1 MDLNNKIP
9 GGQKNQV
16 HYRKNYLDYRAI
28 FEHRDVYNLINTT
41 KSPVKFDDDSISQA
55 QKQMKDIGISE
66 NDKIVVINLRDK
78 KYLETVFPEKD
89 FSYKTQ
95 NVDIKSYKK
104 SINSLILKG
113 YKVVRIGLYNE
124 KEITIDSKNYID
136 LFYSNKRTDLLETFL
151 ISKCIFQIGS
161 YSGGTTPCQF
171 LFRKPTIITNQ
182 IPLIEAHTWSKTMHL
197 TFKKIFDKKRN
208 INLSTSEI
216 FELLNTRFGYSLLNS
231 VNDYRYGKN
240 KENNFFNDYTKGDF
254 EIIDCNEDEINE
266 VVIEVSERIEKKF
279 SKLNEHKTLNDK
291 FIKIFKSNLE
301 RFPLLKKFHGRKIY
315 CNISLY
321 NLKQNPELLE

>member
-1 MDLNNKIP
+1 
-9 GGQKNQV
+9 
-16 HYRKNYLDYRAI
+16 
-28 FEHRDVYNLINTT
+28 
-41 KSPVKFDDDSISQA
+41 
-55 QKQMKDIGISE
+55 
-66 NDKIVVINLRDK
+66 
-78 KYLETVFPEKD
+78 
-89 FSYKTQ
+89 
-95 NVDIKSYKK
+95 
-104 SINSLILKG
+104 
-113 YKVVRIGLYNE
+113 
-124 KEITIDSKNYID
+124 
-136 LFYSNKRTDLLETFL
+136 
-151 ISKCIFQIGS
+151 
-161 YSGGTTPCQF
+161 
-171 LFRKPTIITNQ
+171 
-182 IPLIEAHTWSKTMHL
+182 MHL

-315 CNISLY
+315 C
-321 NLKQNPELLE
+321 